1 MKRTG
6 LLLLSIIA
14 LISAMISPAYA
25 DVTPDEQWIA
35 SQPAD
40 LLTTAYLGFLADG
53 IGAAPN
59 SADTYLLGQDADG
72 TTVGASNVLANHW
85 CKAVSDPECAKVK
98 YFQYSATLGFCSS
111 TITTDCITSVE
122 AVDATGK
129 ALAVNRV
136 KSLSGTK
143 YQPFTGYPEK
153 GIPNGGAAEIVDI
166 PGAPHSGG
174 TQYLIDVHND
184 GAFMNGS
191 DKSLSKSFNAQ
202 IFGIKL
208 GPAPAGAD
216 KAYQTTAV
224 YPGQKLGDMPKGG
237 DIVNSA
243 CVVFS
248 AADKSC
254 ALAYAM
260 PLDVTFKI
268 NIKTSIYIMGWFH
281 GRISNA
287 STSFNLDQSGAARV
301 STISFG
307 GNPVVVPTYSA
318 WAKSADLPAAIAA
331 FNAKN
336 PKRIS
341 TGLIYGSK
349 SKSAT
354 ATTPGSEFNGGIA
367 FEDAMSIQ
375 TRAKEYDQI
384 SIDQLNTWISS
395 FGDKA
400 AASPTRWIYQSMD
413 SSLIT
418 SPILGNGGQS
428 AGTQQPEPGA
438 SGQQPPQG
446 GPQSGGASGPPNGMQ
461 AGVQGGPQG
470 GPQGGSTPPM
480 LDKSTECYIK
490 SGGEFSGV
498 VSTNATQYVSGP
510 PTFDV
515 TNQSLDYKVAAPHYL
530 ANGNEFQGT
539 YNLQI
544 SDTLARCL
552 YGFTDAPVSAT
563 VSVVAVDG
571 TAKVAT
577 TSIRDSDGFL
587 RLSATGFTFSS
598 PTIRV
603 KLSQPTA
610 TSSSTSTSASTS
622 TSTAAAVSATSKS
635 PSATTS
641 ATKSPTKTI
650 SCAKGKTVKKIT
662 GTNPKCPTGFAIKR

>member
-14 LISAMISPAYA
+14 LVSAMISPAYA
-25 DVTPDEQWIA
+25 DGTPDEQWIA
-35 SQPAD
+35 AQPAD

-59 SADTYLLGQDADG
+59 SGDTYLLGQDADG
-72 TTVGASNVLANHW
+72 TTVGTSNVLANHW

-111 TITTDCITSVE
+111 TVTTDCITSVE
-122 AVDATGK
+122 AVDASGK
-129 ALAVNRV
+129 ALAVNKV

-143 YQPFTGYPEK
+143 YLPFTGYPEM

-243 CVVFS
+243 CVIFS

-287 STSFNLDQSGAARV
+287 STSFNLDQSGTARV

-336 PKRIS
+336 PKRVS
-341 TGLIYGSK
+341 GGLIYGSK
-349 SKSAT
+349 NKSAT
-354 ATTPGSEFNGGIA
+354 ATTPGSEFAGGIT

-413 SSLIT
+413 SSVIN
-418 SPILGNGGQS
+418 SPILGTGGQTTS
-428 AGTQQPEPGA
+428 TQQP
-438 SGQQPPQG
+438 QQGMPQG
-446 GPQSGGASGPPNGMQ
+446 GPSGMP
-461 AGVQGGPQG
+461 QGGPSGMPQG
-470 GPQGGSTPPM
+470 GPQGGSTPPT

-552 YGFTDAPVSAT
+552 YVFTDAPVSAT

-571 TAKVAT
+571 TSKVAT

-610 TSSSTSTSASTS
+610 TSSSISTSA
-622 TSTAAAVSATSKS
+622 
-635 PSATTS
+635 
-641 ATKSPTKTI
+641 
-650 SCAKGKTVKKIT
+650 
-662 GTNPKCPTGFAIKR
+662 

>member
-14 LISAMISPAYA
+14 LVSAMISPAYA
-25 DVTPDEQWIA
+25 DGTPDEQWIA
-35 SQPAD
+35 AQPAD
-40 LLTTAYLGFLADG
+40 LLTTPYLGFLADG

-59 SADTYLLGQDADG
+59 SGDTYLLGQDADG
-72 TTVGASNVLANHW
+72 TTVGTSNVLANHW

-111 TITTDCITSVE
+111 TVTTDCITSVE
-122 AVDATGK
+122 AVDASGK
-129 ALAVNRV
+129 ALAVNKV

-143 YQPFTGYPEK
+143 YLPFTGYPEK

-224 YPGQKLGDMPKGG
+224 FPGQKLGDMPKGG

-243 CVVFS
+243 CVIFS

-287 STSFNLDQSGAARV
+287 STSFNLDQSGTARV

-336 PKRIS
+336 PKRVS
-341 TGLIYGSK
+341 GGLIYGSK
-349 SKSAT
+349 NKSAT
-354 ATTPGSEFNGGIA
+354 ATTPGSEFAGGIT

-413 SSLIT
+413 SSVIT
-418 SPILGNGGQS
+418 SPILGTGGQTTS
-428 AGTQQPEPGA
+428 TQQP
-438 SGQQPPQG
+438 QQGMPQG
-446 GPQSGGASGPPNGMQ
+446 GPSGMP
-461 AGVQGGPQG
+461 QGGPSGMPQG
-470 GPQGGSTPPM
+470 GPQGGSTPPT

-571 TAKVAT
+571 TSKVAT
-577 TSIRDSDGFL
+577 TSIRASDGFL

-610 TSSSTSTSASTS
+610 TSASTSASTS
-622 TSTAAAVSATSKS
+622 TSATTKT

-641 ATKSPTKTI
+641 ATKSPAKTI
-650 SCAKGKTVKKIT
+650 SCVKGKTVKKIT
-662 GTNPKCPTGFAIKR
+662 GTNPKCPTGYAIKK

>member
-6 LLLLSIIA
+6 FLLLSIIA
-14 LISAMISPAYA
+14 LVSSMISAMISPAYA

-129 ALAVNRV
+129 ALAVNKV

-287 STSFNLDQSGAARV
+287 ST
-301 STISFG
+301 
-307 GNPVVVPTYSA
+307 
-318 WAKSADLPAAIAA
+318 
-331 FNAKN
+331 
-336 PKRIS
+336 
-341 TGLIYGSK
+341 
-349 SKSAT
+349 
-354 ATTPGSEFNGGIA
+354 
-367 FEDAMSIQ
+367 
-375 TRAKEYDQI
+375 
-384 SIDQLNTWISS
+384 
-395 FGDKA
+395 
-400 AASPTRWIYQSMD
+400 
-413 SSLIT
+413 
-418 SPILGNGGQS
+418 
-428 AGTQQPEPGA
+428 
-438 SGQQPPQG
+438 
-446 GPQSGGASGPPNGMQ
+446 
-461 AGVQGGPQG
+461 
-470 GPQGGSTPPM
+470 
-480 LDKSTECYIK
+480 
-490 SGGEFSGV
+490 
-498 VSTNATQYVSGP
+498 
-510 PTFDV
+510 
-515 TNQSLDYKVAAPHYL
+515 
-530 ANGNEFQGT
+530 
-539 YNLQI
+539 
-544 SDTLARCL
+544 
-552 YGFTDAPVSAT
+552 
-563 VSVVAVDG
+563 
-571 TAKVAT
+571 
-577 TSIRDSDGFL
+577 
-587 RLSATGFTFSS
+587 
-598 PTIRV
+598 
-603 KLSQPTA
+603 
-610 TSSSTSTSASTS
+610 
-622 TSTAAAVSATSKS
+622 
-635 PSATTS
+635 
-641 ATKSPTKTI
+641 
-650 SCAKGKTVKKIT
+650 
-662 GTNPKCPTGFAIKR
+662 